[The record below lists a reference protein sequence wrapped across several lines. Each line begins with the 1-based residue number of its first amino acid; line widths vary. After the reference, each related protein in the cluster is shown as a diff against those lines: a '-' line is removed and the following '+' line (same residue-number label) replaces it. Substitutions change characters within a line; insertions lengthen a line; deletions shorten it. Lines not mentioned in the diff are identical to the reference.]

1 MIDLTA
7 HDQLVRE
14 LDRTSRRHRVE
25 MALKVAPARGDEWIV
40 GGPADWSKDE
50 LINYLKPAR
59 S

>member
-1 MIDLTA
+1 
-7 HDQLVRE
+7 
-14 LDRTSRRHRVE
+14 